1 MVIYKAI
8 MIHLRNARRKELAQY
23 DVEKMCARYK
33 KECKYLGSH
42 QETEQER
49 EIRLNQAKLK
59 KRCEERFKLHI

>member
-1 MVIYKAI
+1 MKDPKSS
-8 MIHLRNARRKELAQY
+8 RRGYLMKKEIERDCLN
-23 DVEKMCARYK
+23 YK

-49 EIRLNQAKLK
+49 TDRLKRIEYK

>member
-1 MVIYKAI
+1 
-8 MIHLRNARRKELAQY
+8 
-23 DVEKMCARYK
+23 MCARYK